1 MFIVLSMVA
10 VPSLGIGIA
19 FLINYFVGKKALKQ
33 EMEAELKHMQTKE
46 RFIALIRTEQK
57 SLRRFLLALCCG
69 NRDEADDIAQDALVK
84 AYLAIDKHEEQGKD
98 TAWLYRIAYNT
109 FLDTSRSRR
118 TLHPIETL
126 NEQPDSSFAADRDF
140 RYQPLYMALEQ
151 LPPKERSAILLYYI
165 KGYSVHEIA
174 DIVAATEDAI
184 KQQLSRGRNKL
195 KTLLKDE

>member
-1 MFIVLSMVA
+1 MRLTTLHRMHWS
-10 VPSLGIGIA
+10 
-19 FLINYFVGKKALKQ
+19 
-33 EMEAELKHMQTKE
+33 
-46 RFIALIRTEQK
+46 
-57 SLRRFLLALCCG
+57 
-69 NRDEADDIAQDALVK
+69 
-84 AYLAIDKHEEQGKD
+84 
-98 TAWLYRIAYNT
+98 T

-118 TLHPIETL
+118 TLQPIETL

-184 KQQLSRGRNKL
+184 KQLLSRGRNKL

>member
-1 MFIVLSMVA
+1 MRTKGKTR
-10 VPSLGIGIA
+10 LGSI
-19 FLINYFVGKKALKQ
+19 
-33 EMEAELKHMQTKE
+33 ELHT
-46 RFIALIRTEQK
+46 T
-57 SLRRFLLALCCG
+57 
-69 NRDEADDIAQDALVK
+69 
-84 AYLAIDKHEEQGKD
+84 
-98 TAWLYRIAYNT
+98 
-109 FLDTSRSRR
+109 RSS
-118 TLHPIETL
+118 TPETL

>member
-1 MFIVLSMVA
+1 M
-10 VPSLGIGIA
+10 
-19 FLINYFVGKKALKQ
+19 NR
-33 EMEAELKHMQTKE
+33 E
-46 RFIALIRTEQK
+46 RFIALIRTEQE

-69 NRDEADDIAQDALVK
+69 NRDED
-84 AYLAIDKHEEQGKD
+84 QGKD

-118 TLHPIETL
+118 TLQPLETL
-126 NEQPDSSFAADRDF
+126 NEQPDSSFAADRNF

>member
-1 MFIVLSMVA
+1 M
-10 VPSLGIGIA
+10 
-19 FLINYFVGKKALKQ
+19 NR
-33 EMEAELKHMQTKE
+33 E

-57 SLRRFLLALCCG
+57 S
-69 NRDEADDIAQDALVK
+69 
-84 AYLAIDKHEEQGKD
+84 
-98 TAWLYRIAYNT
+98 
-109 FLDTSRSRR
+109 
-118 TLHPIETL
+118 
-126 NEQPDSSFAADRDF
+126 
-140 RYQPLYMALEQ
+140 LYMALEQ

>member
-1 MFIVLSMVA
+1 M
-10 VPSLGIGIA
+10 
-19 FLINYFVGKKALKQ
+19 NR
-33 EMEAELKHMQTKE
+33 E

-118 TLHPIETL
+118 TLQPIETL

-140 RYQPLYMALEQ
+140 RYQPRSIWLWSSC
-151 LPPKERSAILLYYI
+151 LPRNAPLFCSTISKAIPSMRLPT
-165 KGYSVHEIA
+165 SWP
-174 DIVAATEDAI
+174 
-184 KQQLSRGRNKL
+184 QRRMP
-195 KTLLKDE
+195 

>member
-1 MFIVLSMVA
+1 MFGMKKVA
-10 VPSLGIGIA
+10 NSDYFTGLGEGKA
-19 FLINYFVGKKALKQ
+19 TAYTLISEVI
-33 EMEAELKHMQTKE
+33 EAHADEGMNRE
-46 RFIALIRTEQK
+46 RFIALIRTEQE
-57 SLRRFLLALCCG
+57 SLQRFLLALCCG

-84 AYLAIDKHEEQGKD
+84 AYLAIDKHEDQGKD

-118 TLHPIETL
+118 TLQPIETL